1 MRLNKKFEWG
11 SLLKGGANL
20 LLGAV
25 AGPFTPLIKGGLSMA
40 NKYVNGRLRKWSWG
54 NLLKGGLS
62 ALNGAVNGRLSKA

>member
-1 MRLNKKFEWG
+1 
-11 SLLKGGANL
+11 
-20 LLGAV
+20 
-25 AGPFTPLIKGGLSMA
+25 MA